1 MPTEV
6 CACVCVVLIVR
17 RISICGICCLLNLR
31 IIAALRKLILEEA
44 LVLRAAI
51 VMPWFFL
58 HKTVSLLLSHAG
70 HHYGTYML
78 SLVHAQVNVIDA
90 ERSSVYLQSQGHRG
104 LHIIWKLHS
113 TSCSVNVAVVLD
125 PAIVRGS
132 VRNGVE
138 EDG

>member
-1 MPTEV
+1 MLSLKSENHCCIEKVVTRGGTCTEN
-6 CACVCVVLIVR
+6 CHSYAVV
-17 RISICGICCLLNLR
+17 
-31 IIAALRKLILEEA
+31 
-44 LVLRAAI
+44 
-51 VMPWFFL
+51 FFL

-113 TSCSVNVAVVLD
+113 TSHSVNVAVVLD

>member
-1 MPTEV
+1 MPIEV
-6 CACVCVVLIVR
+6 CACVCVVLTVH
-17 RISICGICCLLNLR
+17 RISLCGICCLLNLR
-31 IIAALRKLILEEA
+31 IIAALRKLILEGGTCTESCHSYA
-44 LVLRAAI
+44 V
-51 VMPWFFL
+51 VFL

-104 LHIIWKLHS
+104 LHIIWELHS
-113 TSCSVNVAVVLD
+113 TSRSVNVAVVLD